1 MKWLTSPKLCL
12 VGLCLALSSCGF
24 ALRGVDN
31 SILLDP
37 KYKHVHII
45 TNTTQ
50 DTLLLKQH
58 LSKHLHTLGIDTQP
72 AQSLASIELKN
83 THFRRYELAGTL
95 TEVRLVL
102 MADVAYNFKERSYTY
117 PIQVERTYQ
126 YNEASVVGTDGQGDQ
141 VKAWLFDSLGE
152 RIAEQYRSLAQNQ
165 LP

>member
-1 MKWLTSPKLCL
+1 MKQLISPKLCL
-12 VGLCLALSSCGF
+12 VGLCLALSGCGF

-31 SILLDP
+31 DILLSP
-37 KYKHVHII
+37 KYRHVHVI
-45 TNTTQ
+45 TNTAQ

-58 LSKHLHTLGIDTQP
+58 LNKHLHTLGIDPQST
-72 AQSLASIELKN
+72 QSLASIELKN

-102 MADVAYNFKERSYTY
+102 MADVVYDFKERSYTY
-117 PIQVERTYQ
+117 PIQVERSYQ
-126 YNEASVVGTDGQGDQ
+126 HNEASVVGTDGQGDQ

-152 RIAEQYRSLAQNQ
+152 RIAEQYRSLAQSQ